1 MINIPV
7 FMDNDSSLI
16 ALTEL
21 KLGSA
26 RGRKNAMVINFG
38 WGVGLG
44 MIINGKIFRGNNG
57 FAGEFSH
64 IPLFDN
70 NKLCSC
76 GKSGCLET
84 EASMLVILEKA
95 KEELSKGKVSMIKKI
110 PDDFEEASSAIISA
124 ALNGDQLAFELL
136 SRTAYNI
143 GRGIAILIHILNP
156 ELVVISGRG
165 AVSGNMLLPPI
176 QQAVNKYCI
185 PRLAEYTDIEV
196 STFSNKAELIGAAA
210 LVVEN
215 YDIQK
220 IKPPLQKSK
229 KVIFTT
235 T

>member
-1 MINIPV
+1 
-7 FMDNDSSLI
+7 
-16 ALTEL
+16 
-21 KLGSA
+21 
-26 RGRKNAMVINFG
+26 
-38 WGVGLG
+38 
-44 MIINGKIFRGNNG
+44 
-57 FAGEFSH
+57 
-64 IPLFDN
+64 
-70 NKLCSC
+70 
-76 GKSGCLET
+76 
-84 EASMLVILEKA
+84 
-95 KEELSKGKVSMIKKI
+95 
-110 PDDFEEASSAIISA
+110 
-124 ALNGDQLAFELL
+124 
-136 SRTAYNI
+136 
-143 GRGIAILIHILNP
+143 
-156 ELVVISGRG
+156 VISGRG